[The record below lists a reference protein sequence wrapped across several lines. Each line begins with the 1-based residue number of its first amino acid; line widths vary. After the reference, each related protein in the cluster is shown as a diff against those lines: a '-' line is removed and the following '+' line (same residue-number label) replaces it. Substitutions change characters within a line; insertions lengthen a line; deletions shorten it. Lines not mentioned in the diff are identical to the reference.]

1 VQSADRLPED
11 PEERRKWL
19 ERWATE
25 QEARIARPDA
35 SPVPRSRRDVAML
48 PLHWAER
55 VLDRR
60 LATAGRVSLPEHQH
74 RDFVPYVPS
83 PWYVLPRAL
92 RVTGVSRQGT
102 FVDFGCGKGR
112 IVHQA
117 ARRPFRRV
125 IGVEISPV
133 LADHARGA
141 LAARSSTHRCGEVE
155 IVVAEAAEFP
165 VPDDLSVA
173 YFFDPFGGATFG
185 AVIQRIIDSIDRNP
199 RRVNLIYVHP
209 RQGARILATG
219 RFALVTELRGGLHD
233 RRINRA
239 AIFENA

>member
-1 VQSADRLPED
+1 MDRLPED
-11 PEERRKWL
+11 PEERRTWL
-19 ERWATE
+19 QRWAIE
-25 QEARIARPDA
+25 QEARIARADA
-35 SPVPRSRRDVAML
+35 DSAPRSRRELAKL
-48 PLHWAER
+48 PLEWAER
-55 VLDRR
+55 ALDRG
-60 LATAGRVSLPEHQH
+60 LATAGRVSVPEHQH

-92 RVTGVSRQGT
+92 HVTGVSRTGT

-117 ARRPFRRV
+117 ARRRFRRV

-133 LADHARGA
+133 LAAHARAA
-141 LAARSSTHRCGEVE
+141 LAARSSAHRCGEVE
-155 IVVAEAAEFP
+155 IVVAEAVEFP
-165 VPDDLSVA
+165 IPDDLAIA
-173 YFFDPFGGATFG
+173 YFFDPFRGATFD
-185 AVIQRIIDSIDRNP
+185 AVVQRIIDSIDRHP

-209 RQGARILATG
+209 REGARILATG

-239 AIFENA
+239 AIFESV